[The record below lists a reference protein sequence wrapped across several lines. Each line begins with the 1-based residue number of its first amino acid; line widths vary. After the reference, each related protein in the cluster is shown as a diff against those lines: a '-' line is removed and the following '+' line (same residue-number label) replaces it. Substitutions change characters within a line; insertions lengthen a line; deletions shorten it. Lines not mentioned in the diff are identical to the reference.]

1 VPDRRGGDR
10 RRDPAAIDGCVGLI
24 AAFTALLM
32 TTATPARADE
42 MDDVLRE
49 QGPGFALRVGKYMLG
64 RARRGTA
71 IGPTVAGAGSI
82 KLRGEGDGLTGEVAV
97 GLALQRYDVP
107 LLPVDDLLKMAAK
120 EAFAQAIAAYQA
132 GRLPTAEE
140 RRAIAERVLADIE
153 RRFAAGD
160 FGGHFEPPAMKV
172 ALEVGH
178 VLDGGSWD
186 VRAWLGFGV
195 SKVFVSV
202 APVLSIDDGADFAAD
217 LELSVP
223 ILFGRLRTHV
233 VEPFVRA
240 HVPVTERDGHD
251 DRLLIGARF
260 MLDAL

>member
-1 VPDRRGGDR
+1 MSKQYSV
-10 RRDPAAIDGCVGLI
+10 AAAAI

-107 LLPVDDLLKMAAK
+107 LLPVDDLIKMAAK